1 MSKTISINPELF
13 KFSKNNSSRKKKT
26 TPSTGIKMKTPKTK
40 DKSKTIRK
48 NHVLRFI
55 RDRQEANLRKLLDGD
70 KEIYNKPIE
79 KSIIDNDNFNSDFD
93 ESLKYLMTLTDEAE
107 KNGSSNLNRTLK
119 NQYPNTSTESLLFN
133 PTNSIDNYSLDE
145 NVQLDFPVDP
155 NPMRLQPPVYGCLK
169 NGSLPTYRNWRNAT
183 QSVKPRTFSPTS
195 IFSSTTPSSNA
206 LSTNLIQI
214 EPSSQKISDI
224 TNEINQTMERV
235 KEQEKKQAKL
245 RYPKQRRTI
254 CRTFKVGKSKIH
266 PKIGVLISNR
276 TLRNMTSSKSQNLK
290 QDSIQDVKRF
300 LTKKGFIKV
309 GSSAPN
315 DVLRQMYESANM
327 VCGDVQNHNPDNLLY
342 NFLHGGN

>member
-26 TPSTGIKMKTPKTK
+26 APSTGIKMKTPKVK

-55 RDRQEANLRKLLDGD
+55 RDRQEHNLRKLLEGD
-70 KEIYNKPIE
+70 KNISDKSLE
-79 KSIIDNDNFNSDFD
+79 KSIIDNDTFNSDFD

-107 KNGSSNLNRTLK
+107 KRGPPNLNRTLK
-119 NQYPNTSTESLLFN
+119 NQYPNLSTESLLFN
-133 PTNSIDNYSLDE
+133 PTNSINDE

-155 NPMRLQPPVYGCLK
+155 NPIRLQQPAYGCLK

-183 QSVKPRTFSPTS
+183 QSVKPRTFSPTP
-195 IFSSTTPSSNA
+195 IFPSTMSPSTS
-206 LSTNLIQI
+206 LVSPDLIQN
-214 EPSSQKISDI
+214 EPPEQKLSDI
-224 TNEINQTMERV
+224 TNEINQTREKV

-342 NFLHGGN
+342 NFFHGAN